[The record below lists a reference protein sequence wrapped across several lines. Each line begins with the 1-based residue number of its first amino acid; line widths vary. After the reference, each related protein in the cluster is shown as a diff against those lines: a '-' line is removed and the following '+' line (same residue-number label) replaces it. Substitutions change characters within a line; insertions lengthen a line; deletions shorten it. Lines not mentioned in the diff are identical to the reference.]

1 MKRLFDILARMRRL
15 SLTLLLIPSAL
26 YLSAEEPTHPFTIN
40 ASGAQV
46 LLEPGT
52 TGYTWSEVAAQPEG
66 FLSQAEWEYLFA
78 NHRWRFLTRDNGEL
92 VSNSGIVIYPNDFP
106 EGNIVGDISG
116 FPGEAITEV
125 QWTALQ
131 NAGARFIYYKEI
143 LSGIQ
148 QGYWTTTAADAD
160 NGYYV
165 TFHTAVSPTP
175 GTVTCTATAD
185 KTAEKFFVRVTRL
198 PAPSCDCFTVHF

>member
-46 LLEPGT
+46 TIETGT
-52 TGYTWSEVAAQPEG
+52 YEHTWNDVSANSTQ
-66 FLSQAEWEYLFA
+66 FLTRAEWEYLLA
-78 NHRWRFLTRDNGEL
+78 NHRWRFIQRTESPSRPS
-92 VSNSGIVIYPNDFP
+92 VYCIVIYPNDY
-106 EGNIVGDISG
+106 EGAIVG
-116 FPGEAITEV
+116 GETDYTGVEVNDAICDALEEV
-125 QWTALQ
+125 
-131 NAGARFIYYKEI
+131 GARFLFYKHA
-143 LSGIQ
+143 GVVR
-148 QGYWTTTAADAD
+148 GYWTTTAADAT

-165 TFHTAVSPTP
+165 LFRPNASPV
-175 GTVTCTATAD
+175 VTCGETDAKTATKYAL
-185 KTAEKFFVRVTRL
+185 RVNRL